1 MSCFQFPQKVI
12 SGIDS
17 FEKLFDKDY
26 ESVLII
32 SDGNLSQKSGAL
44 LKIKR
49 KFDAIL
55 TRNETIISDDA
66 TELFDKAKKYAD
78 VHMPEAI
85 IAIGDGKTLD
95 CGRAVS
101 RLCEIPLVTVIETL
115 PSALTDFETLDIFLY
130 KNSADICIIDPSF
143 INISDSSK
151 IAYEAL
157 GIGCLALESAV
168 ISTDR
173 YISALAQKSFY
184 EIYKNIMPAYRG
196 EISARENLCNAMLSA
211 YTAFINSFEYSWQSD
226 SFRIASFF
234 SKWSSNRISTLAVA
248 FPSIAEHLYEKD
260 PNGRFSLLAKGLD
273 ITPLSEIA
281 PMFLN
286 EEIRRIQA
294 TTAVPFAL
302 KNFLIDEDEFIASC
316 GEISEEDKDL
326 FYRCYYGSITFIK
339 S

>member
-1 MSCFQFPQKVI
+1 MSYLYFPQKVI

-17 FEKLFDKDY
+17 FEKIFDKDY

-32 SDGNLSQKSGAL
+32 SDGNLSQKSGSL
-44 LKIKR
+44 LKLKR

-55 TRNETIISDDA
+55 TRNETIISDDSN
-66 TELFDKAKKYAD
+66 ELFDKAKKYAE

-101 RLCEIPLVTVIETL
+101 KLCEIPLATITETL
-115 PSALTDFETLDIFLY
+115 PTALTDFDTLDMFLY
-130 KNSADICIIDPSF
+130 KSPADISIIDPSF

-168 ISTDR
+168 RSEDR
-173 YISALAQKSFY
+173 YISALAEKSFY

-196 EISARENLCNAMLSA
+196 EISARENLLIAMTGA
-211 YTAFINSFEYSWQSD
+211 YTSFINSFEYSWQSAC
-226 SFRIASFF
+226 FRIASFF
-234 SKWSSNRISTLAVA
+234 SKWSNNRISTLAVC
-248 FPSIAEHLYEKD
+248 FPSVAEYLYENDK
-260 PNGRFSLLAKGLD
+260 NSRFSLLAKGLD

-281 PMFLN
+281 PMYLN

-302 KNFLIDEDEFIASC
+302 KNFLIDEDDFTASC
-316 GEISEEDKDL
+316 NEISDEDKDL
-326 FYRCYYGSITFIK
+326 FYRCYYGNITFIK